1 MKKTFLTIFCFSIL
15 LASCEV
21 DEGLNID
28 KKNPT
33 EVPGSGLFTN
43 ATRNFFDLMQSA
55 NVNENV
61 FRLYSQYWAQT
72 TYPDESQYNQ
82 ITRGIGEDMWET
94 IYRDVLQDLKG
105 ARETLTEND
114 ADNLDNKLAIIEF
127 MEVYSYAFLVET
139 FGNVPYTEA
148 LDPEN
153 PSPVYDDAEEIYADL
168 LNRLD
173 AAITQMDMSGQGF
186 EPEQDPVYN
195 GNMTGWVKAANSLKL
210 RMAMRL
216 AEANIAGVDSQSMA
230 EEAASDMSMLIL
242 NNEYNFGIQ
251 YLGGAPNTNPVWVSL
266 VQSGRTDFVGANT
279 FVNVL
284 QELNDPRLEEYFQT
298 VGGVYK
304 GGIYGS
310 ANSPSSFS
318 LPGEQLYDPTLPGNV
333 ITASEVY
340 FLLAEAA
347 ARGYNVGG
355 TAEEYF
361 EEGVVTSVLEWN
373 AASEAAAEAYAAR
386 AWTETPGSTL
396 GKIAYQKWIALYNN
410 GFEGW
415 TVYRLFDDALPF
427 NAPPG
432 MTLDDIPTRF
442 LYPTSEATLNPSGY
456 QAAASAIGGDTKTTR
471 LFFDVE

>member
-1 MKKTFLTIFCFSIL
+1 MKKTLLTIFCFSL
-15 LASCEV
+15 VFASCEI
-21 DEGLNID
+21 DESLNID
-28 KKNPT
+28 RKNPT

-55 NVNENV
+55 SVNFNV

-82 ITRGIGEDMWET
+82 TTRNIGANMWTT

-105 ARETLTEND
+105 AREALIANE
-114 ADNLDNKLAIIEF
+114 ADNLENKLAIIEF
-127 MEVYSYAFLVET
+127 MEVYSYSFLVET
-139 FGNVPYTEA
+139 FGDVPYTEA

-153 PSPVYDDAEEIYADL
+153 PSPAYDDAATIYADL

-173 AAITQMDMSGQGF
+173 AAIEQMDASGDGF
-186 EPEQDPVYN
+186 EPEQDPVYS
-195 GNMTGWVKAANSLKL
+195 GDMTGWIKAANSLKL
-210 RMAMRL
+210 RMSMRL
-216 AEANIAGVDSQSMA
+216 AEVDIAGVDSQAMA
-230 EEAASDMSMLIL
+230 EEAASDLSMLIL
-242 NNEYNFGIQ
+242 NNEYNFGIE

-279 FVNVL
+279 FVDVL
-284 QELNDPRLEEYFQT
+284 EDLDDPRLDEYFQT
-298 VGGVYK
+298 VDGEFIGGVY
-304 GGIYGS
+304 GT

-355 TAEEYF
+355 TAQEF
-361 EEGVVTSVLEWN
+361 FMEGVVASVLEWN
-373 AASEAAAEAYAAR
+373 AASEAEAEAYAAR
-386 AWTETPGSTL
+386 AWTETPGDTL
-396 GKIAYQKWIALYNN
+396 AKIAYQKWIALYNN

-415 TVYRLFDDALPF
+415 TVFRLFDDALPF
-427 NAPPG
+427 NAPPD
-432 MTLDDIPTRF
+432 MSLEDVPTRF
-442 LYPTSEATLNPSGY
+442 LYPTSEATLNPTGY
-456 QAAASAIGGDTKTTR
+456 QAAASAIGGDEMNTR
-471 LFFDVE
+471 LFFDVD

>member
-1 MKKTFLTIFCFSIL
+1 MKKTFLTIFCFSLL

-21 DEGLNID
+21 DESLNID
-28 KKNPT
+28 QKNPS

-55 NVNENV
+55 SVNFNV

-82 ITRGIGEDMWET
+82 ITRGIGENMWET

-105 ARETLTEND
+105 AREALVENE
-114 ADNLDNKLAIIEF
+114 AENLDNKLAIIEF
-127 MEVYSYAFLVET
+127 MEVYSYSFLVET
-139 FGNVPYTEA
+139 FGDVPYTEA

-153 PSPVYDDAEEIYADL
+153 PSPVYDDAATIYADL

-173 AAITQMDMSGQGF
+173 AAIEQMDPSAPGF

-195 GNMTGWVKAANSLKL
+195 GDMTGWIKAANSLKL

-216 AEANIAGVDSQSMA
+216 AQVDIAGVDSQALA

-242 NNEYNFGIQ
+242 NNEYNFGIK
-251 YLGGAPNTNPVWVSL
+251 YLGGAPNTNPLWVSL
-266 VQSGRTDFVGANT
+266 VQSGRTDFVGSNT
-279 FVNVL
+279 FVDVL
-284 QELNDPRLEEYFQT
+284 KELDDPRLDEYFQPI
-298 VGGVYK
+298 GGEFK
-304 GGIYGS
+304 GGIYGT
-310 ANSPSSFS
+310 ANSPAGFS

-347 ARGYNVGG
+347 ARGYSVGG
-355 TAEEYF
+355 TAEEFF
-361 EEGVVTSVLEWN
+361 EEGVVASVLEWN
-373 AASEAAAEAYAAR
+373 AASEAEAEAYAAR
-386 AWTETPGSTL
+386 AWTETPGDTL
-396 GKIAYQKWIALYNN
+396 AKIAYQKWIALYNN

-415 TVYRLFDDALPF
+415 TVFRLFDDALPF
-427 NAPPG
+427 NAPPD
-432 MTLDDIPTRF
+432 MTLDDVPTRF

-456 QAAASAIGGDTKTTR
+456 QAAASAIGGDEATTR

>member
-55 NVNENV
+55 SVNFNV

-82 ITRGIGEDMWET
+82 VTRGIGENMWIT

-105 ARETLTEND
+105 ARETLIENE

-139 FGNVPYTEA
+139 FGDVPYTEA

-153 PSPVYDDAEEIYADL
+153 PSPVYDDAETIYADL

-173 AAITQMDMSGQGF
+173 AAIAQMDMSGDGF

-195 GNMTGWVKAANSLKL
+195 GDMTGWIKAANSLKL

-216 AEANIAGVDSQSMA
+216 AEVDIAGVDSQTMA
-230 EEAASDMSMLIL
+230 EDAASDMSMLIL
-242 NNEYNFGIQ
+242 NNEFNFGIQ

-279 FVNVL
+279 FVDVL
-284 QELNDPRLEEYFQT
+284 QELDDPRLEEYFQP
-298 VGGVYK
+298 VGGEYI
-304 GGIYGS
+304 GGVYGS

-318 LPGEQLYDPTLPGNV
+318 LPGEQLFDPTLPGNV

-347 ARGYNVGG
+347 ARGYSVGG
-355 TAEEYF
+355 TAEEFF
-361 EEGVVTSVLEWN
+361 EEGVVASVLEWN
-373 AASEAAAEAYAAR
+373 AASETEAEAYAAR
-386 AWTETPGSTL
+386 AWTETPGDEL
-396 GKIAYQKWIALYNN
+396 AKIAYQKWIALYNN

-427 NAPPG
+427 NAPED
-432 MTLDDIPTRF
+432 MTLADVPTRF

-456 QAAASAIGGDTKTTR
+456 QAAASAIGGDTKTTN

>member
-1 MKKTFLTIFCFSIL
+1 MKKTLLTIFCFSLL

-21 DEGLNID
+21 DESLNID
-28 KKNPT
+28 RKNPT

-55 NVNENV
+55 SVNFNV

-82 ITRGIGEDMWET
+82 VTRDIGENMWNT

-105 ARETLTEND
+105 ARETLIANE
-114 ADNLDNKLAIIEF
+114 ADNLENKLAIIEF
-127 MEVYSYAFLVET
+127 MEVYSYSFLVET
-139 FGNVPYTEA
+139 FGDVPYTEA

-153 PSPVYDDAEEIYADL
+153 PSPVYDDAATIYADL
-168 LNRLD
+168 LERLD
-173 AAITQMDMSGQGF
+173 AAIAQMDASGEGF

-195 GNMTGWVKAANSLKL
+195 GDMTGWIKAANSLKL

-216 AEANIAGVDSQSMA
+216 AEVDIAGVNSKAVA

-242 NNEYNFGIQ
+242 NNEFNFGIQ
-251 YLGGAPNTNPVWVSL
+251 YLGGAPNTNPLWVSL

-279 FVNVL
+279 FIDVL
-284 QELNDPRLEEYFQT
+284 EDLDDPRLEEYFQP
-298 VGGVYK
+298 VAGEYIGGVY
-304 GGIYGS
+304 GT

-347 ARGYNVGG
+347 ARGYSVGG
-355 TAEEYF
+355 TAEEF
-361 EEGVVTSVLEWN
+361 FKEGVVASILEWN
-373 AASEAAAEAYAAR
+373 AASEAEAEAYAAR
-386 AWTETPGSTL
+386 AWTETPGDAL
-396 GKIAYQKWIALYNN
+396 AKIAYQKWIALYNN

-415 TVYRLFDDALPF
+415 TVYRLFEDALPF
-427 NAPPG
+427 NAPPD
-432 MTLDDIPTRF
+432 MTLDDVPSRF
-442 LYPTSEATLNPSGY
+442 LYPISEATLNPTGY
-456 QAAASAIGGDTKTTR
+456 QAAATAIGGDEMTTR
-471 LFFDVE
+471 LFFDVD

>member
-1 MKKTFLTIFCFSIL
+1 MKKTLITIFCFSLL
-15 LASCEV
+15 LASCEI
-21 DEGLNID
+21 DESLNID

-55 NVNENV
+55 SVNFNV

-82 ITRGIGEDMWET
+82 VTRGIGENMWET

-105 ARETLTEND
+105 ARIALVENE
-114 ADNLDNKLAIIEF
+114 ADNLENKLAIIEF
-127 MEVYSYAFLVET
+127 MEVYSYSFLVET
-139 FGNVPYTEA
+139 FGDVPYTEA

-153 PSPVYDDAEEIYADL
+153 PSPVYDDAATIYADL

-173 AAITQMDMSGQGF
+173 AAIAQMDTSAPGF

-195 GNMTGWVKAANSLKL
+195 GDMTGWLKAANSLKL

-216 AEANIAGVDSQSMA
+216 AEVDIAGVDSQAMA

-279 FVNVL
+279 FIDVL
-284 QELNDPRLEEYFQT
+284 EDLDDPRLDEYFQP
-298 VGGVYK
+298 VEGEFIGGVY
-304 GGIYGS
+304 GT

-347 ARGYNVGG
+347 ARGYSVGG
-355 TAEEYF
+355 TAEEF
-361 EEGVVTSVLEWN
+361 FTEGVVASILEWN
-373 AASEAAAEAYAAR
+373 AASEAEAEAYAAR
-386 AWTETPGSTL
+386 AWTETPGDTL
-396 GKIAYQKWIALYNN
+396 AKIAYQKWIALYNN

-415 TVYRLFDDALPF
+415 TVFRLFDDALPF
-427 NAPPG
+427 NAPPE
-432 MTLDDIPTRF
+432 MTLDDVPTRF

-456 QAAASAIGGDTKTTR
+456 QAAATAIGGDEMTTR

>member
-1 MKKTFLTIFCFSIL
+1 MKKTFLTIFCFSVL

-28 KKNPT
+28 QKNPT

-55 NVNENV
+55 SVNFNV
-61 FRLYSQYWAQT
+61 FRLYAQYWAQT

-82 ITRGIGEDMWET
+82 VTRDIGENMWNT

-139 FGNVPYTEA
+139 FGDVPYSEA

-153 PSPVYDDAEEIYADL
+153 PSPVYDDAETIYADL

-173 AAITQMDMSGQGF
+173 AAIAQMDESSPGF

-195 GNMTGWVKAANSLKL
+195 GDMTGWIKAANSLKL

-216 AEANIAGVDSQSMA
+216 AEVNIAGVDSQAMA

-242 NNEYNFGIQ
+242 TNDYNFGIQ

-279 FVNVL
+279 FIDVL
-284 QELNDPRLEEYFQT
+284 QELDDPRLEEYFQP
-298 VGGVYK
+298 VSGEYIGGV
-304 GGIYGS
+304 YGS

-355 TAEEYF
+355 TAEEF
-361 EEGVVTSVLEWN
+361 FQEGVVASVLEWN
-373 AASEAAAEAYAAR
+373 AASEAEAEEYAER
-386 AWTETPGSTL
+386 AWAETPGDEL
-396 GKIAYQKWIALYNN
+396 AKIAYQKWIALYNN

-427 NAPPG
+427 NAPPE
-432 MTLDDIPTRF
+432 MSLEDVPTRF

-456 QAAASAIGGDTKTTR
+456 NAAATAIGGDDMTTR
-471 LFFDVE
+471 LFFDVD